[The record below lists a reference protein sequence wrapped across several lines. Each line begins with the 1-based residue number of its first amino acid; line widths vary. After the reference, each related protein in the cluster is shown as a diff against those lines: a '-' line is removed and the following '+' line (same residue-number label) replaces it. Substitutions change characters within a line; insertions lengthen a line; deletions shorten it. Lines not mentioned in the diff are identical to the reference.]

1 MRPMTAPPFRR
12 DPAPSRTAYRM
23 HRLWLTPLFR
33 AALRVGIPA
42 FVVVFAV
49 GLFFAN
55 TERRAAI
62 TSWATDLRTSIEE
75 RPEFMVSS
83 MKIEGASAEVSNALR
98 AILPVQLPVSSFNLD
113 LTALQATLEGFDAVA
128 SAELQIRSGG
138 VLQVMIRQRTPA
150 LVWRSR
156 TSLELLDGTGHRVAS
171 IAERSARADLPLVAG
186 DSADKAAAEA
196 LVLLATAGPL
206 GPRVRGLVRIGER
219 RWDLVLDRG
228 QRILL
233 PETDP
238 IPALERVIALDKAQD
253 LLARAIVHVDM
264 RLPHRPTVRLAVPTA
279 PADPEA
285 LTEAKA
291 TTP

>member
-1 MRPMTAPPFRR
+1 MRPMIAPPLHR
-12 DPAPSRTAYRM
+12 DPAPSRAAYRL

-33 AALRVGIPA
+33 ATLRVGLPA
-42 FVVVFAV
+42 FFIVFAL
-49 GLFFAN
+49 GLYFAN
-55 TERRAAI
+55 PDRRTAIGDWAA
-62 TSWATDLRTSIEE
+62 TLRTSVEQ

-83 MKIEGASAEVSNALR
+83 MRIEGASPEVSNALR
-98 AILPVQLPVSSFNLD
+98 AMVPVQLPISSFNLD
-113 LTALQATLEGFDAVA
+113 LGVLQSAFEGFDAVA
-128 SAELQIRSGG
+128 GAELQIRTGG
-138 VLQVMIRQRTPA
+138 LLHVTIRQRTPA

-156 TSLELLDGTGHRVAS
+156 SALELLDATGHRVAS

-186 DSADKAAAEA
+186 DSADKAVPEA
-196 LVLLATAGPL
+196 LALLSTAGPL

-233 PETDP
+233 PETQP
-238 IPALERVIALDKAQD
+238 IPALERVIALDKAQG
-253 LLARAIVHVDM
+253 LLARAIVQVDL
-264 RLPHRPTVRLAVPTA
+264 RLPHRPTIRLAVPA
-279 PADPEA
+279 ASVDPEA

>member
-1 MRPMTAPPFRR
+1 MRPMTAPPLRR
-12 DPAPSRTAYRM
+12 DPAPSRAAYRM

>member
-1 MRPMTAPPFRR
+1 MRPMTAPHLRR
-12 DPAPSRTAYRM
+12 DPAPSRAAYRL

-33 AALRVGIPA
+33 ATLRVGLPA
-42 FVVVFAV
+42 FLVVFLV
-49 GLFFAN
+49 GLYFAN
-55 TERRAAI
+55 PDRRTAI
-62 TSWATDLRTSIEE
+62 TDWATELRASIEE
-75 RPEFMVSS
+75 RPEFMVTS

-98 AILPVQLPVSSFNLD
+98 AIIPVQLPASSFTLD
-113 LTALQATLEGFDAVA
+113 LGSLQSTLEGFDAVA

-186 DSADKAAAEA
+186 DGADQAAPEA

-233 PETDP
+233 PESHP
-238 IPALERVIALDKAQD
+238 VPALERVIALDKAQD

-264 RLPHRPTVRLAVPTA
+264 RLPHRPTVRLAAPAA

-285 LTEAKA
+285 PSEAKA

>member
-1 MRPMTAPPFRR
+1 MRPMTAPPLRR

-33 AALRVGIPA
+33 ATLRVGLPA
-42 FVVVFAV
+42 FLLVFTI
-49 GLFFAN
+49 GLYFAN
-55 TERRAAI
+55 PDRRAAI
-62 TSWATDLRTSIEE
+62 TDWATNLRTSIEE
-75 RPEFMVSS
+75 RPEFMVTA

-98 AILPVQLPVSSFNLD
+98 AIVPVQLPTSSFNLD
-113 LTALQATLEGFDAVA
+113 LVALQTTLEGFDAVA

-138 VLQVMIRQRTPA
+138 VLHVMIRQRTPA

-156 TSLELLDGTGHRVAS
+156 TALELLDDTGHRVAS

-186 DSADKAAAEA
+186 DSADQAVPEA
-196 LVLLATAGPL
+196 LALLSTAGPL

-233 PETDP
+233 PETHP

-264 RLPHRPTVRLAVPTA
+264 RLPHRPTIRLAVPAA

-285 LTEAKA
+285 ITEAKA